1 MTKLLWSCTIRYVCW
16 WILYFMIWN
25 DLTLCNFVLQGS
37 IFNTTTMSI
46 TCMTATDNLFDPNDT
61 CSRAVEEFLNNN
73 NSEIVNF
80 LIDNCPTRLFEYVHD
95 CNVNGEVSKQSMW
108 LTFENKKF
116 EDSADVYR
124 NFKATTPI
132 VYHSKINHKLNIV
145 FK

>member
-1 MTKLLWSCTIRYVCW
+1 
-16 WILYFMIWN
+16 
-25 DLTLCNFVLQGS
+25 
-37 IFNTTTMSI
+37 MST
-46 TCMTATDNLFDPNDT
+46 TCMTAANNLFDPNDT

-108 LTFENKKF
+108 LTFGNKKF

-124 NFKATTPI
+124 TFKATTI
-132 VYHSKINHKLNIV
+132 LFIIEKLITN
-145 FK
+145 